1 MLLFVLAY
9 IGGVLTIASPCI
21 LPVLPFVFA
30 RADQPFLRRGLPM
43 LLGMAATFAIIATL
57 AAVGGGWAVQA
68 NEYGRYAAIA
78 LLALFGVTL
87 LFPELSDRLTRPL
100 VAVGG
105 RLSESADR
113 NEHAGGVWPSLLRGV
128 WPSLLLGVA
137 TGLLWA
143 PCAGPVLGLILT
155 GAALEGANVQTTLLL
170 LAYAAGAATSLALAL
185 LVGGR
190 VFAAMKRSLGAGEW
204 VRRGLGAAV
213 LVAVVAIAFGVD
225 TGFLTQVSLANTAS
239 LEQSLVD
246 RFRPAGG
253 RVDAKPQSSTV
264 MAGGAMMSANP
275 SMAMSAKPQSMA
287 MSADPGGRQG
297 GEASSSTVMA
307 GGAMMSANP
316 SMAMTAKPRSMAMSA
331 DPGGR
336 QGGDAS
342 SSTVMAGGAMMSAN
356 PSMAITAKPQSMAM
370 SADPGAMMK
379 AAPAAASEN
388 LPVEGALPSLSGAVE
403 WLNSPPLTAESL
415 KGKVVLVDFWTYSC
429 INCLRSIPYVRA
441 WAQKYKDQGLVV
453 IGVHAPE
460 FPFEKNIDNV
470 KNAVA
475 RLKIDY
481 PVAIDNDY
489 AIWRA
494 FSNEYWPADYF
505 IDAEGRIR
513 HHFFGEGDYAQ
524 SEIAIQELLAEAGKR
539 DLPASVVAVN
549 ATGAEAASDEPDV
562 KSPETYIG
570 YTRAENFASPG
581 GAVSDATHDY
591 SLADLELNHWGL
603 AGDWKVGGEYATLAK
618 KDGAIS
624 FRFHARDLHLV
635 LGPGADG
642 APVRFRVTVDGA
654 APGESHGADVN
665 ADGEGVVTENR
676 LYQLVRQ
683 TGPIV
688 DRTFTI
694 QFLDPDVQ
702 AYAFTFG

>member
-1 MLLFVLAY
+1 MFLFLLAY
-9 IGGVLTIASPCI
+9 IGGVLTILSPCI

-30 RADQPFLRRGLPM
+30 RADQPFLRRGLPL
-43 LLGMAATFAIIATL
+43 LLGMAATFAVIATL

-100 VAVGG
+100 VALGG

-113 NEHAGGVWPSLLRGV
+113 NEHAGSV

-155 GAALEGANVQTTLLL
+155 GAALQGANVHTTLLL

-204 VRRGLGAAV
+204 IRRGLGAAV
-213 LVAVVAIAFGVD
+213 LVAVVAIALGLD
-225 TGFLTQVSLANTAS
+225 TGFLTQISLANTAS

-246 RFRPAGG
+246 RFHPAGG
-253 RVDAKPQSSTV
+253 RVDATPSSSVV
-264 MAGGAMMSANP
+264 MAGGGAMMMSGNAPTMAMNADPAGKGGAEPPSSVVTPGGAMMSANAP
-275 SMAMSAKPQSMA
+275 TMAMN
-287 MSADPGGRQG
+287 
-297 GEASSSTVMA
+297 
-307 GGAMMSANP
+307 ANP
-316 SMAMTAKPRSMAMSA
+316 A
-331 DPGGR
+331 
-336 QGGDAS
+336 
-342 SSTVMAGGAMMSAN
+342 
-356 PSMAITAKPQSMAM
+356 
-370 SADPGAMMK
+370 AMMK
-379 AAPAAASEN
+379 AAPAAAAAKN
-388 LPVEGALPSLSGAVE
+388 LPVEGMLPPLSGAVQ

-441 WAQKYKDQGLVV
+441 WAEKYKDQGLVV

-470 KNAVA
+470 KSAVA

-494 FSNEYWPADYF
+494 FNNEYWPADYF

-513 HHFFGEGDYAQ
+513 HHYFGEGDYAE
-524 SEIAIQELLAEAGKR
+524 SEKVIQQLLAEAGKGN
-539 DLPASVVAVN
+539 LPANVVSVS
-549 ATGAEAASDEPDV
+549 ATGAEAASDADV

-570 YTRAENFASPG
+570 YMRAENFASPG
-581 GAVSDATHDY
+581 GAVSDAAHDY
-591 SLADLELNHWGL
+591 SVADLKLNDWGL
-603 AGDWKVGGEYATLAK
+603 AGAWTVGGQYATLDK

-624 FRFHARDLHLV
+624 YRFHARDLHLV

-642 APVRFRVTVDGA
+642 APVHFRVTIDGA
-654 APGESHGADVN
+654 APGESHGADVDAN
-665 ADGEGVVTENR
+665 GEGVVTENR

-694 QFLDPDVQ
+694 EFLDPDVQ

>member
-1 MLLFVLAY
+1 MFLFLLAY
-9 IGGVLTIASPCI
+9 IGGVLTILSPCI

-30 RADQPFLRRGLPM
+30 RADQPFLRRGLPL
-43 LLGMAATFAIIATL
+43 LLGMAATFAVIATL

-100 VAVGG
+100 VALGG

-113 NEHAGGVWPSLLRGV
+113 NEHAGSV

-155 GAALEGANVQTTLLL
+155 GAALQGANVHTTLLL

-190 VFAAMKRSLGAGEW
+190 VFAAMKRSLGVGEW
-204 VRRGLGAAV
+204 IRRGLGAAV
-213 LVAVVAIAFGVD
+213 LVAVVAIALGLD
-225 TGFLTQVSLANTAS
+225 TGFLTQISLANTAS

-246 RFRPAGG
+246 RFHPAGG
-253 RVDAKPQSSTV
+253 RVDATPSSSVV
-264 MAGGAMMSANP
+264 MAGGGAMMMSGNAPTMAMNADPAGKGGAEPPSSVVTPGGGAMMSANAP
-275 SMAMSAKPQSMA
+275 TMAMN
-287 MSADPGGRQG
+287 
-297 GEASSSTVMA
+297 
-307 GGAMMSANP
+307 ANP
-316 SMAMTAKPRSMAMSA
+316 A
-331 DPGGR
+331 
-336 QGGDAS
+336 
-342 SSTVMAGGAMMSAN
+342 
-356 PSMAITAKPQSMAM
+356 
-370 SADPGAMMK
+370 AMMK
-379 AAPAAASEN
+379 AAPSAGAAEN
-388 LPVEGALPSLSGAVE
+388 LPVEGMLPPLLGAVQ

-441 WAQKYKDQGLVV
+441 WAEKYKDQGLVV

-470 KNAVA
+470 KSAVA

-494 FSNEYWPADYF
+494 FNNEYWPADYF

-513 HHFFGEGDYAQ
+513 HHYFGEGDYAE
-524 SEIAIQELLAEAGKR
+524 SEKVIQQLLAEAGKGN
-539 DLPASVVAVN
+539 LPANVVSVS
-549 ATGAEAASDEPDV
+549 ATGAEAASDEADV

-570 YTRAENFASPG
+570 YMRAENFASPG
-581 GAVSDATHDY
+581 GAVSDAAHDY
-591 SLADLELNHWGL
+591 SVADLKLNDWGL
-603 AGDWKVGGEYATLAK
+603 AGAWTVGAQYATLDK

-624 FRFHARDLHLV
+624 YRFHARDLHLV

-642 APVRFRVTVDGA
+642 APVHFRVTIDGA
-654 APGESHGADVN
+654 APGESHGADVDAN
-665 ADGEGVVTENR
+665 GEGVVTENR

-694 QFLDPDVQ
+694 EFLDPDVQ